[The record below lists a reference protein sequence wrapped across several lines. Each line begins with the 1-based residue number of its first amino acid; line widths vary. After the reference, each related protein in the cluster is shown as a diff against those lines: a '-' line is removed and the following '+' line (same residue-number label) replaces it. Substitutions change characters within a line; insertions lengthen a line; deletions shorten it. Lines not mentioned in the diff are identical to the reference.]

1 MSSTP
6 DSIVLPTP
14 LAPEES
20 EEQSNEEL
28 GTEESHVEELQAEE
42 PQAEEPQAEEHQSEE
57 PRTEEPQAGE
67 HQAQQDGVA
76 HAESPTIEASKSTA
90 YRRRL
95 LETVVDLHES
105 GKRPSKDSEIEVLRK
120 SVLELFRTGYETS
133 ITLSSYVTKDT
144 HAKHRQV
151 PDLIIDEKNAFQS
164 VGKFKLSEDLTLE
177 RIERHLVWNKKREP
191 SSFISAFDGA
201 DHAIRRARFHYTHSQ
216 RIGHRVFVAAIDTS
230 TLVAAT
236 VTSQRESTTSYVVK
250 NSAFFLRSYKK
261 TKTVNVPVWIR
272 DTVVPADRS
281 NITQEELATSGA
293 DMWMSIREL
302 RKSNVEVT
310 ASRGHSYEW
319 LACGSVPKACVL
331 RVMPFDGKALH
342 PFEGLNPIWSLKST
356 EPWFWDWKLQMWLLD
371 HDIQSD
377 ARSDVDK
384 ANQKRKHDATEDE
397 DLRDVQVEKRAKSDD
412 VALAQGPLELTIIR
426 PYLSYQEL
434 FAKASDA
441 A

>member
-1 MSSTP
+1 M
-6 DSIVLPTP
+6 
-14 LAPEES
+14 
-20 EEQSNEEL
+20 
-28 GTEESHVEELQAEE
+28 
-42 PQAEEPQAEEHQSEE
+42 
-57 PRTEEPQAGE
+57 
-67 HQAQQDGVA
+67 
-76 HAESPTIEASKSTA
+76 
-90 YRRRL
+90 
-95 LETVVDLHES
+95 
-105 GKRPSKDSEIEVLRK
+105 
-120 SVLELFRTGYETS
+120 
-133 ITLSSYVTKDT
+133 
-144 HAKHRQV
+144 
-151 PDLIIDEKNAFQS
+151 
-164 VGKFKLSEDLTLE
+164 
-177 RIERHLVWNKKREP
+177 
-191 SSFISAFDGA
+191 
-201 DHAIRRARFHYTHSQ
+201 
-216 RIGHRVFVAAIDTS
+216 FVAAIDTS